1 MKNSNFSQGA
11 TGKSSKIY
19 DTISQTMIEL
29 LESLKTNP
37 ERWERPWIL
46 SENGLGAHNA
56 QTKRHYS
63 GINQIY
69 LSYLCLRNN
78 YSFNRWL
85 TFKQVHDLGGRVK
98 KDQRAAIIVFSKKIQ
113 LLENQTGKKQNETEE
128 ERGEETLKPRIK
140 FMLNYYNVFNVDQCE
155 GIGEGFS
162 LPYDKTDL
170 EFNPIDSAEEI
181 IKNSG
186 AVINY
191 SEQEKAFYTG
201 GLDLISLPLR
211 KQFKSVTGF
220 YQTVFHELG
229 HWTGHRDRLNRK
241 LFNMFGSEDYA
252 REELTAEMC
261 SVFVNSLCGIDV
273 KIKQSAA
280 YIESWLMAIKED
292 KTAFIRSTMQAQTA
306 ANYILERS
314 GMEHLKHQPQEEKQP
329 EPETVA
335 A

>member
-29 LESLKTNP
+29 LESLKTDP

-78 YSFNRWL
+78 YQFNRWL
-85 TFKQVHDLGGRVK
+85 TFKQVHELGGRVK
-98 KDQRAAIIVFSKKIQ
+98 KDEKASIVVFSKKI
-113 LLENQTGKKQNETEE
+113 LLTEDHSNETQQ
-128 ERGEETLKPRIK
+128 ETEIK
-140 FMLNYYNVFNVDQCE
+140 TRTRFLLNYYNVFNVDQCE
-155 GIGEGFS
+155 GIGEGFYI
-162 LPYDKTDL
+162 PYAKEID
-170 EFNPIDSAEEI
+170 FNPIDPAEDI
-181 IKNSG
+181 IKNCG

-201 GLDLISLPLR
+201 GLDIISLPLR
-211 KQFKSVTGF
+211 KQFKSVNGF

-229 HWTGHRDRLNRK
+229 HWTGHKDRLNRK

-261 SVFVNSLCGIDV
+261 SVFINSLCGIDV

-280 YIESWLMAIKED
+280 YIDSWLQAIIND

-306 ANYILERS
+306 ANFILERS
-314 GMEHLKHQPQEEKQP
+314 RMEHLKQQPQEEKQL
-329 EPETVA
+329 EPETIA